1 MLFIIF
7 NVQIASE
14 YPEYDICYK
23 RDGKLA
29 TGKFCMSY
37 FKSGC
42 CDECRDNKTEM
53 HKTFLSF
60 N

>member
-1 MLFIIF
+1 MSRHLH
-7 NVQIASE
+7 E
-14 YPEYDICYK
+14 YPECDICYK
-23 RDGKLA
+23 RDDKLA

-42 CDECRDNKTEM
+42 CDERSSDNKTET

-60 N
+60 DWL